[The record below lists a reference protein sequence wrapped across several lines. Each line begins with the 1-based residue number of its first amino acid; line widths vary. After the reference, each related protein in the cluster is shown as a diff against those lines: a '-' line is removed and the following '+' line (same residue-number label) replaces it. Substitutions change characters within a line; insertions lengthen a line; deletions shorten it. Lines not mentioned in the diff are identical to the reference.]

1 MKILQELK
9 ANYITSVSET
19 YTSKKTG
26 QQGYLYY
33 VTIMCFGRACTLPC
47 TQEAYNKMGN
57 LEVMSVV
64 DFVTEYNVDYKSY
77 KVVDVK

>member
-1 MKILQELK
+1 MKILQELQ
-9 ANYITSVSET
+9 AFYIASVSEQ

-33 VTIMCFGRACTLPC
+33 VTIMAFGKACTLSC
-47 TQEAYNKMGN
+47 TKEAFDKMAN
-57 LEVMSVV
+57 LEVMNSVC
-64 DFVTEYNVDYKSY
+64 FVTEFNVDYKTY

>member
-9 ANYITSVSET
+9 ANYITSVSEA

-33 VTIMCFGRACTLPC
+33 VTIMYCGKACTLSC
-47 TQEAYNKMGN
+47 TQEAFNKMGN
-57 LEVMSVV
+57 FEVMSVV
-64 DFVTEYNVDYKSY
+64 DFVTEYNVDYKTY
-77 KVVDVK
+77 RVVDVL